1 MNRKYLALCLSPLWL
16 STLLMSSSATPFAK
30 GSVDC
35 RVATGDIKMCNP
47 YASKFI
53 IAKEIGQQKD
63 KKKLII
69 SKTLP
74 VPKKS
79 KVKVISVIDMIEKY
93 VKVAKPIRYEGSAER
108 ELETLKIESPADSNA
123 KSISQELEERRMASI
138 RKLEQ
143 MQEESYLKCTKIS
156 LPTPSAL
163 PEKEKEEEK
172 AEISK
177 PKAVYIVKKGETL
190 ESLSKKFSLMKE
202 KLLSENPLAEG
213 EELHAGQELILPMTQ
228 EKADIIS
235 TAVYTVKSG
244 DILGRIAMDF
254 NLSSSEII
262 KYNNLKESGMICV
275 GKKLI
280 LPFAYKKP
288 ALEKAYKKRLA
299 KEKKASRKA
308 RMIRGY
314 GNRKLRVTATA
325 YSSHRGQTDSTP
337 FLAAWNNRIRP
348 GMKIIAVSR
357 DMLTKYGLRNGSK
370 VRIGGLRGLYT
381 VRDKMNKRYRK
392 RIDIYMGTNRR
403 RALRWGRRSVVIY
416 F

>member
-1 MNRKYLALCLSPLWL
+1 MTRKYIAPCLYPLWFTIL
-16 STLLMSSSATPFAK
+16 FATSSATLFAK
-30 GSVDC
+30 GGVDC
-35 RVATGDIKMCNP
+35 RVVTGNIDQCNP
-47 YASKFI
+47 YGTKLV
-53 IAKEIGQQKD
+53 IAKEIEYQKD

-74 VPKKS
+74 VPEKS

-93 VKVAKPIRYEGSAER
+93 VKIEKPIRYEGSDER
-108 ELETLKIESPADSNA
+108 ELEALKIESPADNNS
-123 KSISQELEERRMASI
+123 KSLSRELEERRMASI

-143 MQEESYLKCTKIS
+143 IQEESYLKCTKIEIPPS
-156 LPTPSAL
+156 LSPGK
-163 PEKEKEEEK
+163 EEKEEPIETVK
-172 AEISK
+172 IKGIYA
-177 PKAVYIVKKGETL
+177 AKKGETF
-190 ESLSKKFSLMKE
+190 LSIAKKFSLTKENLLANNPLEEGE
-202 KLLSENPLAEG
+202 KLHVGRALT
-213 EELHAGQELILPMTQ
+213 LPMAQ
-228 EKADIIS
+228 ERIDTIS
-235 TAVYTVKSG
+235 TAVYTIKSG
-244 DILGRIAMDF
+244 DILGRIARDF
-254 NLSSSEII
+254 NLSSSDII
-262 KYNNLKESGMICV
+262 KYNNLQESGLICV
-275 GKKLI
+275 GKKLT
-280 LPFAYKKP
+280 LPFAHKKSD
-288 ALEKAYKKRLA
+288 LEKAYKIRLV

-325 YSSHRGQTDSTP
+325 YSSHKGQTDSTP

-392 RIDIYMGTNRR
+392 RIDIYMGVNRR
-403 RALRWGRRSVVIY
+403 KALRWGRRSVVIY